1 MTESLELH
9 QSLWAMEDLPER
21 WDATSLVRRVALVAD
36 AGYTGVVVD
45 LGARQAPDAAA
56 LAPLLADAGL
66 TGGVLVFARTDADI
80 DRALRYADHIGADWI
95 VCCARIFGLDPHP
108 LAHTITDWYER
119 CARAGVE
126 MHLETHRDTVTNDLR
141 FTLALLGLLDSR
153 IEVAADLS
161 HYVCAHEIPEQPSP
175 EYDEPIS
182 RVLARAGS
190 LQGRIATRAQI
201 QVPLD
206 HPMSEPWTDRFE
218 RWWREGFESIRRR
231 RPHRPI
237 RFVTEL
243 GTTPYA
249 IVDRDGVQVSDRWA
263 ESLTLM
269 NMARKAFASS
279 IETEAAR
286 R

>member
-1 MTESLELH
+1 MTTLELH
-9 QSLWAMEDLPER
+9 QSLWAMEDLPDR
-21 WDATSLVRRVALVAD
+21 WNAASLDRQVALVAD
-36 AGYTGVVVD
+36 AGYTGMVVD
-45 LGARQAPDAAA
+45 LGARRAPQAAA
-56 LAPLLADAGL
+56 LAPLLAEARL
-66 TGGVLVFARTDADI
+66 TGGVLIFARTDDDI
-80 DRALRYADHIGADWI
+80 DRALRYADRIGADWI
-95 VCCARIFGLDPHP
+95 ICCARIFGLDPRP

-119 CARAGVE
+119 CGRAGID
-126 MHLETHRDTVTNDLR
+126 MQLETHRDTVTNDLR
-141 FTLALLGLLDSR
+141 FTVALLELLDSR

-206 HPMSEPWTDRFE
+206 HPMSAPWTERFE
-218 RWWREGFESIRRR
+218 GWWREGFASIRRR
-231 RPHRPI
+231 HPQRPI

-269 NMARKAFASS
+269 DMARKAFASS
-279 IETEAAR
+279 TEIEAAVR
-286 R
+286 